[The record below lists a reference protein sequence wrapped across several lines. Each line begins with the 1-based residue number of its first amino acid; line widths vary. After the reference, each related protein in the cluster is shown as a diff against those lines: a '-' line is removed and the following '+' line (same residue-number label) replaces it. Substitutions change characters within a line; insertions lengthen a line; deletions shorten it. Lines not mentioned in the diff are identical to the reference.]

1 MLLDVRPR
9 WANLAG
15 ASSRIRAA
23 TRWAGLA
30 AAGCN
35 ASTLHDSGLIGRKV
49 FIEVEG
55 VSWKIEVA
63 TLFPMS
69 STKTL
74 AARLTEIHAGLE
86 LNAATSSCGSGRLY
100 FIGHRAGTA
109 VRHLS
114 LTTPC
119 DVATSRNNHTLCLS
133 MCDNHSQS
141 LTNSLGCAV
150 RGRIFSLARRL
161 DLNR

>member
-9 WANLAG
+9 WANFAR

-35 ASTLHDSGLIGRKV
+35 ASTLHDSRLTGLKV

-74 AARLTEIHAGLE
+74 AARFTEINADLE

-100 FIGHRAGTA
+100 Y
-109 VRHLS
+109 
-114 LTTPC
+114 
-119 DVATSRNNHTLCLS
+119 
-133 MCDNHSQS
+133 M
-141 LTNSLGCAV
+141 
-150 RGRIFSLARRL
+150 
-161 DLNR
+161 